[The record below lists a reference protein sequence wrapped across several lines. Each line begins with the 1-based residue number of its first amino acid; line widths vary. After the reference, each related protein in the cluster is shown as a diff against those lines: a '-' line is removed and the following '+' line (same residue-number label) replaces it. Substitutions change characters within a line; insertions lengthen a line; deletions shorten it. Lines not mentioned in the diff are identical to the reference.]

1 MPHFFATDLV
11 GVALAFLLGIPL
23 ILLPGYGIGWTLNL
37 FEFRS
42 LPANTRWSL
51 STVIGL
57 SLVPILLFIPFRF
70 ASAPATWTVVALLMA
85 MGILSCAR
93 STGLLERESVSKRT
107 RTAIFLW
114 IALCLSLMLDLA

>member
-37 FEFRS
+37 FEFRA

-57 SLVPILLFIPFRF
+57 SLVPILLFIPFRL
-70 ASAPATWTVVALLMA
+70 ASARATWVAVALLIMS
-85 MGILSCAR
+85 GILSFAR
-93 STGLLERESVSKRT
+93 SRWSLQAWSISRPTQIAGLAWV
-107 RTAIFLW
+107 I
-114 IALCLSLMLDLA
+114 LCL